1 MRALGCRAMARS
13 LAETNGLYR
22 LCTLFM
28 ESTTVKDGRMAC
40 RYGLI
45 DRIVQPQDGVA
56 MDEKNY
62 EAILQKSQAQQRGGS
77 RQPEGAEAGY

>member
-1 MRALGCRAMARS
+1 M
-13 LAETNGLYR
+13 
-22 LCTLFM
+22 F
-28 ESTTVKDGRMAC
+28 C

-45 DRIVQPQDGVA
+45 DRIVQPQDAVA